1 MISAN
6 TPQFKLGGTL
16 FRTKAEQFVLILPI
30 FFFIGIGFDLIQST
44 QYSPQEKSLGLFV
57 SQFIFLNHI
66 HVCFTFFL
74 TFSIPEVRQWL
85 AEKRPQ
91 APSLAT
97 LLAVFFVSIYL
108 YWAIAVPYLRKTSP
122 ESAVVKASIIAVILV
137 GTYHN
142 FIQSLGLSLAYN
154 RIIENS
160 NPEWRTDVR
169 RWEGDE
175 RRFAWALMAIALF
188 RNGVLLFFQDQPG
201 AVPMA
206 LRWSLAAMTFAACF
220 AAIGSAARTPQS
232 SDRAKTIYSL
242 RYLFIPLAPFSDF
255 AYWGML
261 SCHGVE
267 YLFVTLKIRENS
279 TGARAQPWIRLA
291 LYGAIVIAFL
301 PLKIVHEEFIALENV
316 GAFLSSNWVVTY
328 LVPLTLVA
336 SYSHYFIDG
345 FLFKFSNPRTRQM
358 MAPLLLSK
366 PRS

>member
-1 MISAN
+1 M
-6 TPQFKLGGTL
+6 TL
-16 FRTKAEQFVLILPI
+16 
-30 FFFIGIGFDLIQST
+30 
-44 QYSPQEKSLGLFV
+44 
-57 SQFIFLNHI
+57 
-66 HVCFTFFL
+66 
-74 TFSIPEVRQWL
+74 SIPEVRQWL
-85 AEKRPQ
+85 TEKRSQ

-97 LLAVFFVSIYL
+97 LLGLFFISIYL

-122 ESAVVKASIIAVILV
+122 DSAVIKTSIIAVILI
-137 GTYHN
+137 GIYHN

-154 RIIENS
+154 RIIESS
-160 NPEWRTDVR
+160 NPELRSDVR
-169 RWEGDE
+169 RWERDE

-188 RNGVLLFFQDQPG
+188 RDGILLFFKDQPG
-201 AVPMA
+201 SVPMA
-206 LRWSLAAMTFAACF
+206 LRWSLTAMTFAACF
-220 AAIGSAARTPQS
+220 ATIGSAARTPQS

-242 RYLFIPLAPFSDF
+242 RYLFIPLAPLSDF

-279 TGARAQPWIRLA
+279 IGARQPWIHLA
-291 LYGAIVIAFL
+291 LYAAIIIAFL
-301 PLKIVHEEFIALENV
+301 PLKIIHEEFIALENV
-316 GAFLSSNWVVTY
+316 GSFLSSNWAVTY

-336 SYSHYFIDG
+336 SYSHYIVDG